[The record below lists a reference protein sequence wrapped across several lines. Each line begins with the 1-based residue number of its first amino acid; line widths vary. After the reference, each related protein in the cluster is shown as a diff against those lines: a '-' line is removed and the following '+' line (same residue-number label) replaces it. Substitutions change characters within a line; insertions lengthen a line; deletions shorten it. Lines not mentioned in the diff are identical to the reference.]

1 MVDLQ
6 VYDSKIF
13 NKAEATAKIIK
24 EYQTYGSVHIT
35 TNRSEGPCCR
45 SLGLYQLLDS
55 ICDIFNFDK
64 SKITI
69 LTGNLEEYH
78 PDYCIGINESSN
90 MHWVRYTQNS
100 IGNHDITKLTLPK
113 KLFGCLFN
121 TPTWHRLCLLSH
133 ISRLENDSVRLCNPT
148 WDIAYNRVW
157 LDPIAT
163 ECPNELSDILRLID
177 KVKHHTIPLDKN
189 NFNPFDIVKLYE
201 DFFVEIVSETFVT
214 GITFYPTEKS
224 IRPIALRTPFIHMG
238 PVGFLSNLK
247 NRYGFKTFSAWWDES
262 YDLFQQYDR
271 IQAIYTITSRL
282 DRLSITEKQS
292 MFLDMQDV
300 LNHNKIRLAE
310 LCRTRATKQ

>member
-1 MVDLQ
+1 
-6 VYDSKIF
+6 
-13 NKAEATAKIIK
+13 
-24 EYQTYGSVHIT
+24 
-35 TNRSEGPCCR
+35 
-45 SLGLYQLLDS
+45 
-55 ICDIFNFDK
+55 
-64 SKITI
+64 
-69 LTGNLEEYH
+69 
-78 PDYCIGINESSN
+78 
-90 MHWVRYTQNS
+90 
-100 IGNHDITKLTLPK
+100 
-113 KLFGCLFN
+113 
-121 TPTWHRLCLLSH
+121 
-133 ISRLENDSVRLCNPT
+133 
-148 WDIAYNRVW
+148 
-157 LDPIAT
+157 
-163 ECPNELSDILRLID
+163 LSDILRLID

-189 NFNPFDIVKLYE
+189 NFNPFDIVELYE

-224 IRPIALRTPFIHMG
+224 IRPMALCTPFIHMG

>member
-1 MVDLQ
+1 MVDLL

-24 EYQTYGSVHIT
+24 EYQTYGSVQIT
-35 TNRSEGPCCR
+35 MNKFEGPCCV

-69 LTGNLEEYH
+69 RTGNLEEYH
-78 PDYCIGINESSN
+78 PHYHIEIDKIDSL
-90 MHWVRYTQNS
+90 HWLRYTQHGV
-100 IGNHDITKLTLPK
+100 GNRNPIRSMLPK

-133 ISRLENDSVRLCNPT
+133 VSKLDNDSVRLCNPT

-157 LDPIAT
+157 LDDIIT
-163 ECPNELSDILRLID
+163 ECPSELSDILELIRN
-177 KVKHHTIPLDKN
+177 VKHHTVPLDKN
-189 NFNPFDIVKLYE
+189 NFNPFEIVDLYE

-224 IRPIALRTPFIHMG
+224 IRPMALRTPFILMG
-238 PVGFLSNLK
+238 PVKFLSNLK

-262 YDLFQQYDR
+262 YDLLQQYDR
-271 IQAIYTITSRL
+271 IHAIYKIISRL
-282 DRLSITEKQS
+282 DLLSVAEKQS

-310 LCRTRATKQ
+310 LCKTRATKQ